1 MVILFTLWYVLGWQ
15 FPTWLW
21 VVSGLFYLQ
30 ALQPKQ
36 NKKKKRRSNS
46 LVLPFSLALGII
58 FGSDALGNPIL
69 PESMSFWTIIGILV
83 GSFIIRVI
91 ISRPD
96 KIYKKGM
103 AKIKSKESGDTDE
116 KVTIH
121 NIDDELKLNVKVT
134 NKTKKS
140 NKNFNVTLN
149 NGFFKEKAIKKKWA
163 SKTDYT
169 NDDGQ
174 PLFDIE
180 EIYEK
185 AKKNPIRGEILKVE
199 NDKVIV
205 VISIQ

>member
-1 MVILFTLWYVLGWQ
+1 
-15 FPTWLW
+15 
-21 VVSGLFYLQ
+21 
-30 ALQPKQ
+30 
-36 NKKKKRRSNS
+36 
-46 LVLPFSLALGII
+46 FSLALGII

-121 NIDDELKLNVKVT
+121 DIDDELKLNVKVT

-149 NGFFKEKAIKKKWA
+149 NGFFKEKFVKNILKAIKKKWA
-163 SKTDYT
+163 SKSDYT